1 MTRFGALKALVRH
14 PDFRAGA
21 RDLLV
26 VTPGL
31 AAWGVMTGV
40 AIVKSG
46 MGLVAI
52 LVMSICVFAGSS
64 QLAALPLIAAGAP
77 AWVIVATAIC
87 VNLRFVVFS
96 LHLRPY
102 VLHQS
107 LSRRLLSGYLLADFG
122 YVLVVRRYP
131 VVPTDPA
138 GIAALEAYWLG
149 VGFVGWTSWAGTT
162 LVGVVLGNAVPVA
175 WGLGFAGILAL
186 LAVAASLVTSPLR
199 LAAAAIAAGAA
210 VVAVSLPLK
219 LNIVTAIAAAVAACL
234 AIEAVGRAAP
244 SKDGVA

>member
-1 MTRFGALKALVRH
+1 MLKMLWRH
-14 PDFRAGA
+14 PDFRAGV

-31 AAWGVMTGV
+31 AAWGAMTGV

-46 MGLVAI
+46 MGTVAV

-77 AWVIVATAIC
+77 AWVVLATAIC

-96 LHLRPY
+96 IQLRPY
-102 VLHQS
+102 VMHQS
-107 LSRRLLSGYLLADFG
+107 LPRRLFSGYLLADLG
-122 YVLVVRRYP
+122 YVLVVRRFP
-131 VVPTDPA
+131 VVPTEPT
-138 GIAALEAYWLG
+138 GIAAVEAYWLG
-149 VGFVGWTSWAGTT
+149 VGLVGWTSWVGTT
-162 LVGVVLGNAVPVA
+162 LLGVVLGNVIPVA

-199 LAAAAIAAGAA
+199 LVAAGIAALAA
-210 VVAVSLPLK
+210 VVAVALPLK
-219 LNIVTAIAAAVAACL
+219 LNIVTAIAAAVAVCL
-234 AIEAVGRAAP
+234 AIEAVDRATP
-244 SKDGVA
+244 PKDGAA